1 MWKVEP
7 APTVR
12 ATYLLETWLEE
23 RIIATYFTLFQ
34 QPINHSSFCSNL
46 LASPTL
52 CVHPVI
58 PAAHPLCLA
67 QPITATTW
75 TLHCAA
81 LLKCRGSKG
90 FGGGRQ
96 RIDNWPNLLH
106 HAGFLLENGKM
117 ANICMIATSQMPGS
131 IIKLFQY
138 YHTTIPTPHSSQTC
152 KYHPSLALLRPHIY
166 MMTCS
171 IEIYF

>member
-1 MWKVEP
+1 MFILWLQLS
-7 APTVR
+7 ASCHYPTWFKPWYHY
-12 ATYLLETWLEE
+12 TTLLE
-23 RIIATYFTLFQ
+23 IHFNF
-34 QPINHSSFCSNL
+34 L
-46 LASPTL
+46 LS
-52 CVHPVI
+52 VSI
-58 PAAHPLCLA
+58 PWFLLRTRSVL

-90 FGGGRQ
+90 FGGGRH
-96 RIDNWPNLLH
+96 RIDNWSNLLH
-106 HAGFLLENGKM
+106 HAGFLLKNGKM
-117 ANICMIATSQMPGS
+117 AKICMVATSQMPGS
-131 IIKLFQY
+131 IIKLSQY

-171 IEIYF
+171 SEIYF